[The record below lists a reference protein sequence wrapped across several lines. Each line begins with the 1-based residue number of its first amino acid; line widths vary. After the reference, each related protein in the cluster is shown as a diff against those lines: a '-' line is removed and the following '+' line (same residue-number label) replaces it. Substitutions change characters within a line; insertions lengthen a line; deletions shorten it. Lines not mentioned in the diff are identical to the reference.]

1 MTTLVKIALGI
12 GAAIGVV
19 TVVHVVVK
27 SKEDK
32 YTTVDD
38 TDKKEEEKSF
48 KEKIKDY
55 VFKKVEQILAFAAQH
70 IEQIQTAGVLI
81 GAVAG
86 VVELIY
92 RIKKL
97 KDHQKLFDRL
107 DNVDQRIDM
116 LTRLDYNNHILTAAN
131 YIGDD
136 RYADM
141 FKDIINNVTLTA
153 YVKED

>member
-1 MTTLVKIALGI
+1 MTTLGKIALGI

-32 YTTVDD
+32 YTTVNDAE
-38 TDKKEEEKSF
+38 KKEEEKSF
-48 KEKIKDY
+48 KDKIKDY

-70 IEQIQTAGVLI
+70 IDQIQTAGVLI
-81 GAVAG
+81 GAAAG

-97 KDHQKLFDRL
+97 KDHQKLFDEL
-107 DNVDQRIDM
+107 NDIKMMICEDAALNS
-116 LTRLDYNNHILTAAN
+116 AN
-131 YIGDD
+131 YLGDD
-136 RYADM
+136 R
-141 FKDIINNVTLTA
+141 
-153 YVKED
+153 VKESARRYLNNFTMRRAAGVI

>member
-1 MTTLVKIALGI
+1 MTTLGKIALGI

-32 YTTVDD
+32 YTTVNDA
-38 TDKKEEEKSF
+38 DKKEEEKSF
-48 KEKIKDY
+48 KDKIKDY

-70 IEQIQTAGVLI
+70 IDQIQTAGVLI
-81 GAVAG
+81 GAAAG
-86 VVELIY
+86 VLELIY

-97 KDHQKLFDRL
+97 KDHQNLFDRL
-107 DNVDQRIDM
+107 DNVEQKIDA
-116 LTRLDYNNHILTAAN
+116 LTCLDYNNHILTAAN

-136 RYADM
+136 RYADV
-141 FKDIINNVTLTA
+141 FKQVVNDVTFCT
-153 YVKED
+153 YTD

>member
-1 MTTLVKIALGI
+1 MTTLGKIALGI

-32 YTTVDD
+32 YTTVND

-48 KEKIKDY
+48 KDKIKNY
-55 VFKKVEQILAFAAQH
+55 VFKKVEQILAFAAQR

-81 GAVAG
+81 GAAAG
-86 VVELIY
+86 VLELIY

-97 KDHQKLFDRL
+97 KDHQKLFDELNEIRDMTRKSWGL
-107 DNVDQRIDM
+107 IWDNHV
-116 LTRLDYNNHILTAAN
+116 LLAAN
-131 YIGDD
+131 YLGDD
-136 RYADM
+136 QYTDYCKTITRE
-141 FKDIINNVTLTA
+141 FEII
-153 YVKED
+153 Y